1 MNDDNAR
8 LRAAIDT
15 LRVPIYMKDADGRYV
30 YANDLACSLLKRS
43 RDDVVGRCDQDLFP
57 PDQAEV
63 LRRNDLQV
71 IATARAVVIEEYLS
85 FPDAPVPRC
94 CMNIK
99 QPVVDAGGRPVGVIG
114 LAIDIEARKQQER
127 ELVGLKNDYAAI
139 LQALPDPLF
148 EFDIEGRCH
157 GYRTPD
163 EDLLAAPPE
172 VFLGRTVREVLPPEE
187 AEVCLE
193 ALREAAAKGRS
204 TGKVFKVEAPQGTRW
219 FELSVAPMAS
229 AAGRTQRF
237 NVLSREVTA
246 RERMERALQE
256 QESLL
261 RAVVDNTPVEYWARD
276 LDGRCTLQNAMTVAH
291 WGDLLGQRPEE
302 SAKEPA
308 ARTEWL
314 ETNRRAYAGETVH
327 REVEYEVDGETR
339 IFQCLVAPIR
349 VGGEVV
355 GIFGFNQDI
364 TERKRQEHQI
374 HELAFFDPL
383 TRLPNRRL
391 MFDRLERALSSSARR
406 RHQGA
411 LLLIDLDH
419 FKELNDSHG
428 HEAGDQLLMKVA
440 ARLGLSIREGD
451 TAARLGGD
459 EFVVILED
467 LEDVAD
473 ELLHIKAVADRI
485 GRELGRPFQL
495 QRGTAGETISYQC
508 SASIGISAFGE
519 PGVGAAE
526 LLRRAD
532 TALYQAKAAGRNA
545 VSFFDPIMQA
555 AVTARAP
562 AFRPAPGDPRRP
574 VRAALPGPGGCAA
587 TARGRRGAGA
597 LASSREGADPPGRI
611 HRPRRGNRADRAA
624 RPLGA
629 GDGVPAARAV
639 GPPPRDR
646 APAACG

>member
-1 MNDDNAR
+1 
-8 LRAAIDT
+8 
-15 LRVPIYMKDADGRYV
+15 
-30 YANDLACSLLKRS
+30 
-43 RDDVVGRCDQDLFP
+43 
-57 PDQAEV
+57 
-63 LRRNDLQV
+63 
-71 IATARAVVIEEYLS
+71 
-85 FPDAPVPRC
+85 
-94 CMNIK
+94 MNIK

-391 MFDRLERALSSSARR
+391 MFDRLERALGSSARR

-555 AVTARAP
+555 AVTARARLHSDLRQ
-562 AFRPAPGDPRRP
+562 AIRGGQFELHYQVQVDAQRRPAGAEAL
-574 VRAALPGPGGCAA
+574 VRWRHPEKGLIHPGGFID
-587 TARGRRGAGA
+587 
-597 LASSREGADPPGRI
+597 LA
-611 HRPRRGNRADRAA
+611 
-624 RPLGA
+624 
-629 GDGVPAARAV
+629 
-639 GPPPRDR
+639 
-646 APAACG
+646 

>member
-256 QESLL
+256 
-261 RAVVDNTPVEYWARD
+261 
-276 LDGRCTLQNAMTVAH
+276 
-291 WGDLLGQRPEE
+291 
-302 SAKEPA
+302 
-308 ARTEWL
+308 
-314 ETNRRAYAGETVH
+314 
-327 REVEYEVDGETR
+327 
-339 IFQCLVAPIR
+339 
-349 VGGEVV
+349 
-355 GIFGFNQDI
+355 
-364 TERKRQEHQI
+364 
-374 HELAFFDPL
+374 
-383 TRLPNRRL
+383 
-391 MFDRLERALSSSARR
+391 
-406 RHQGA
+406 
-411 LLLIDLDH
+411 
-419 FKELNDSHG
+419 
-428 HEAGDQLLMKVA
+428 
-440 ARLGLSIREGD
+440 
-451 TAARLGGD
+451 
-459 EFVVILED
+459 
-467 LEDVAD
+467 
-473 ELLHIKAVADRI
+473 
-485 GRELGRPFQL
+485 
-495 QRGTAGETISYQC
+495 
-508 SASIGISAFGE
+508 
-519 PGVGAAE
+519 
-526 LLRRAD
+526 
-532 TALYQAKAAGRNA
+532 
-545 VSFFDPIMQA
+545 
-555 AVTARAP
+555 
-562 AFRPAPGDPRRP
+562 
-574 VRAALPGPGGCAA
+574 
-587 TARGRRGAGA
+587 
-597 LASSREGADPPGRI
+597 
-611 HRPRRGNRADRAA
+611 
-624 RPLGA
+624 
-629 GDGVPAARAV
+629 
-639 GPPPRDR
+639 
-646 APAACG
+646 